1 MSVKIKRREEKRNTA
16 LPQFLLSAA
25 LPLLLVGW
33 LGFSLG
39 KTSKED
45 QDVSRA
51 AVTAEGERADV
62 AELQLASWQSF
73 IGSLDSLKGQ
83 VEEDLEDQEDKLN
96 DAVREYEGRSE
107 DVLGLDSDPL
117 RDWRSDCKDVK
128 EELVDEVRDLMRK
141 TNSKDLLSKDKIDQ
155 VGSVWI
161 SYIVTSFDG
170 IITRQEEIKR
180 RLATGQ
186 SLQSDCEERIEELE
200 DEISDLEED
209 LERAGQRYSDLR
221 ENRDDLRA
229 EVNANSQVPYDN
241 TPHKNDIRLII
252 SNLETISSEIK
263 SGALNINGRRARE
276 EAQRKINIELAEIEA
291 KLNLIQ

>member
-1 MSVKIKRREEKRNTA
+1 
-16 LPQFLLSAA
+16 
-25 LPLLLVGW
+25 LVGW